1 MGFVAGS
8 LAVVLGVALLFFVM
22 SPERI
27 SADRRRGTSTTQKRS
42 RGVLTNTSEAL
53 VNATDRA
60 LQQSSRAPVTARDLE
75 IAGIDT
81 TAGTAVVLVL
91 SAAVGLGA
99 IVVALTDSF
108 FAGALLAVMVPIAA
122 KVFLM
127 FKIDG
132 RRKEFAEQLE
142 ETLQIIASSLRAGHS
157 FVGAL
162 DAVSH
167 NSVPP
172 TSEEF
177 GRIINEHR
185 IGRDQ
190 IDAMT
195 QTAERMDSED
205 FRWVTEAVEVHRETG
220 GNLNEIIDR
229 VAGTIRARREL
240 RLQVNALAAEG
251 KFSAVVLMALPP
263 LGALIFMAV
272 NPDYMS
278 ILFTTT
284 TGKIVI
290 CISLVLYLIGGI
302 WMRKLVDV
310 KL

>member
-1 MGFVAGS
+1 MGLVAGF
-8 LAVVLGVALLFFVM
+8 LAVALGVALLFFVM
-22 SPERI
+22 SPERV
-27 SADRRRGTSTTQKRS
+27 SAARRQGGGDAGKSDK
-42 RGVLTNTSEAL
+42 GVLANTSEAL

-60 LQQSSRAPVTARDLE
+60 LQQSSRAPVTAHDLE
-75 IAGIDT
+75 IAGIHT
-81 TAGTAVVLVL
+81 TAGNAVVLVL
-91 SAAVGLGA
+91 SVAVGLGA
-99 IVVALTDSF
+99 VIVALTSSL
-108 FAGALLAVMVPIAA
+108 FAGALLAVIVPVAA
-122 KVFLM
+122 KIYLM
-127 FKIDG
+127 FKIDA
-132 RRKEFAEQLE
+132 RRKEFADQLE

-162 DAVSH
+162 DAVSQ

-177 GRIINEHR
+177 ARIINEHR

-229 VAGTIRARREL
+229 VAETIRARREL
-240 RLQVNALAAEG
+240 KLQVTALAAEG
-251 KFSAVVLMALPP
+251 RFSAIVLMALPP
-263 LGALIFMAV
+263 LGALIFMGL

-278 ILFTTT
+278 VLFTSTA
-284 TGKIVI
+284 GKIVI
-290 CISLVLYLIGGI
+290 CFSLVLYLIGGL
-302 WMRKLVDV
+302 WMKKLVDV
-310 KL
+310 RL